1 MLLNVKQLLCF
12 YNKNL
17 KTKTMK
23 NIRPYFLPILFVLM
37 TVSLSSCEVI
47 GDIFKAGMWT
57 AVIIIVIIVL
67 IITWIFRKIRR

>member
-1 MLLNVKQLLCF
+1 
-12 YNKNL
+12 
-17 KTKTMK
+17 MK